1 MNEKHKY
8 PGKEMQDFERFI
20 TRISKAEWESRRVP
34 HLPEFYDTFWERWK
48 QRFGRERHNNSTHRR
63 KVLLPFAFLRC
74 PIIRPVPVFASLLMA
89 LFIVVIW
96 QLFSS
101 SQITQMELLRLESAE
116 GQSPGLSQWEEVSF
130 RGNRR
135 FELKEN
141 EFAMLKMRNGSLQ
154 IIVRSGSVGTVK
166 NGRTLRFKE
175 GELWAFAGKQAAG
188 FTIQTPHSR
197 VTITG
202 TVFGIKTSP
211 SMDEIVVLRGKLRAE
226 VNKRVVLI
234 EKGQSLRIS
243 YDENARETLSLSD
256 HSAEPPE
263 WAMELVRQYQKQY
276 FYRYFPSA
284 IENTL

>member
-1 MNEKHKY
+1 MPEGFDDHFILIDENGIGVLACEFELQGDDLVFVGAFGGQFQTQY
-8 PGKEMQDFERFI
+8 PVIVRDCDLKQAACTYQGVQQFVKGGIVPLKRPLAGCFVDEAVPSGQIEEI
-20 TRISKAEWESRRVP
+20 T
-34 HLPEFYDTFWERWK
+34 
-48 QRFGRERHNNSTHRR
+48 
-63 KVLLPFAFLRC
+63 
-74 PIIRPVPVFASLLMA
+74 
-89 LFIVVIW
+89 
-96 QLFSS
+96 
-101 SQITQMELLRLESAE
+101 
-116 GQSPGLSQWEEVSF
+116 F

-141 EFAMLKMRNGSLQ
+141 EVAMLKMRNGALQ
-154 IIVRSGSVGTVK
+154 IIMRSGSVGTVK

-284 IENTL
+284 IESQL